1 MARLIVTLPLNV
13 VYSGGTALVYE
24 YTNPEWGIKNM
35 TTYINSQRHL
45 RGQGEGD
52 RCDGSPFEPFRV

>member
-24 YTNPEWGIKNM
+24 YTNPEWASR
-35 TTYINSQRHL
+35 T
-45 RGQGEGD
+45 
-52 RCDGSPFEPFRV
+52 